1 MADGTIK
8 IAIEVDG
15 KPVTLASKEL
25 DKLEESGKKS
35 GKGIK
40 SAESSMD
47 SLADSS
53 AKAGKSVK
61 GASDAVD
68 DLGTTGSKTSKD
80 LKGVDGAI
88 DGLSDS
94 SVDASSSV
102 KGVSDSL
109 DHVSS
114 EASGAASD
122 LNRAKNET
130 KDMGEESDKASNNTK
145 KLAVAIGLIAIAS
158 AAFNVLKSSMDSAI
172 SRFDT
177 LNKFP
182 KVLQALGVSAEDSER
197 AMSRLSEGIDGLPTK
212 LDEIAS
218 TAQRM
223 YTSFNDMDLA
233 TESALALNNALLGS
247 GASAADAQRG
257 ADQYIKALQTGKM
270 DMNIWTTLQETMSVG
285 LVKIA
290 EGFGMTEVEMYQ
302 ALQSGTI
309 SMDKFNAKLIEVG
322 TGTGEMA
329 QLAKVN
335 SLGIATSLG
344 NLRNAAAR
352 GVAGMIDSFNKL
364 SIAVT
369 GKEIAEN
376 IDGLKVIVN
385 QSFKV
390 MGSVIESTTPYVVGF
405 SSAVR
410 DAMPVVKAL
419 TPALV
424 GMASAY
430 TIHKVIT
437 LTTSAL
443 VANTTAVAV
452 ATTAKNVYA
461 VATNRLALALA
472 LSAVQMKVSSAAI
485 LTYNKVIALTT
496 ATQAMMASGMS
507 LTAIAAVGL
516 SGAVHI
522 LNVAIKVLLGPIGWA
537 TLALG
542 ALVGAVVGIVK
553 WFNRTSEEAKRLNA
567 ETEKL
572 GEANEELIR
581 SVNDSSEA
589 YKKHQVETE
598 ANAKKNQDLA
608 KTVEELANKEN
619 KSAAEKS
626 MLNSYITQLN
636 ESVDDLNLS
645 YSEETDALNLSSEQL
660 QTRLD
665 LMKETEKAQ
674 AAEARLAEIL
684 KEQYEIGLQLEEV
697 NSLQATWNELKEE
710 GGKKAREAKDALEE
724 LEEQER
730 SLEDSLS
737 SLSEQQKLTEE
748 QIITSHE
755 NITTAIESGNTR
767 QISSYEELTDAQKE
781 AFDSMKSS
789 YDSLVENATN
799 AFDRMSEESKVSAE
813 EMIANLEHNQRMTEE
828 WGKNVASLYER
839 AGKEGNE
846 GFIQWLESMGPESAA
861 ELAVVS
867 DMSDSELNRFIQLMN
882 EGGTVASQSLKDSL
896 GEGFDEVVDVMINFV
911 DDGSK
916 TLKDQIKAA
925 DFKSIGIAIP
935 EGVEKG
941 VADGTKGVIKA
952 SSEMAKG
959 TSDAF
964 KDYMVIKSPSRVF
977 KGYGKNI
984 TEGLVLGI
992 NEGTSAVIDATKKM
1006 LQAIQK
1012 ESEINFKLITKNQDS
1027 SVKEIEKAFDSL
1039 KRVTQT
1045 GMQNMLDRVRDGSN
1059 RQKDVMRGLAK
1070 DLLSPFNNTSS
1081 QFHSIG
1087 RNSMAGL
1094 NQGLLAGRGQVL
1106 STARTIANQVAS
1118 TMKSALRIHSPSR
1131 LMRDDVGRFI
1141 PEGIAVGIKENAKS
1155 VYRELDI
1162 LSKNMVLS
1170 STPEQAL
1177 GTSRMAYASSSSQV
1191 MDPFKRVP
1199 LPGNN
1204 TSNSNMNLTGLI
1216 SAIERLA
1223 ARPIRVGI
1231 DGHEFIEATVDG
1243 FDAALQFKQ
1252 ARKDL
1257 F

>member
-1 MADGTIK
+1 M
-8 IAIEVDG
+8 DG
-15 KPVTLASKEL
+15 KEISLASKEL

-40 SAESSMD
+40 SAESSME

-61 GASDAVD
+61 GASDAVEN
-68 DLGTTGSKTSKD
+68 LGDSGARTSKG
-80 LKGVDGAI
+80 LKSVDGAM
-88 DGLSDS
+88 DGLADS
-94 SVDASSSV
+94 SADASSSV

-109 DHVSS
+109 NNMSDN
-114 EASGAASD
+114 ATGAANSTKK
-122 LNRAKNET
+122 AKEEAASL
-130 KDMGEESDKASNNTK
+130 GEESDKATGNTK
-145 KLAVAIGLIAIAS
+145 KFALALGLVAIAS
-158 AAFNVLKSSMDSAI
+158 AAFTVLKSSMDSAI

-182 KVLQALGVSAEDSER
+182 KVLQALGVSAEDSEK
-197 AMSRLSEGIDGLPTK
+197 AMTRLSDGIDGLPTT
-212 LDEIAS
+212 LDDIAS

-223 YTSFNDMDLA
+223 YTSFGNMDRA
-233 TESALALNNALLGS
+233 TDSALALNNALLAQGS
-247 GASAADAQRG
+247 NAGQAQRG
-257 ADQYIKALQTGKM
+257 TEQYLKALQTGQM
-270 DMNIWTTLQETMSVG
+270 DMNTWNTLQETMDIG
-285 LVKIA
+285 LIKIA
-290 EGFGMTEVEMYQ
+290 ESFGFVGDRVKDDLYK
-302 ALQSGTI
+302 ALQDGTI
-309 SMDKFNAKLIEVG
+309 TLDQFNDKLIELG
-322 TGTGEMA
+322 TGTGELA
-329 QLAKVN
+329 NLAKVN

-352 GVAGMIDSFNKL
+352 GVAGMLDSFNKL
-364 SIAVT
+364 TRDVT

-376 IDGLKVIVN
+376 IDSLKVIVN
-385 QSFKV
+385 QSFKF

-542 ALVGAVVGIVK
+542 ALVGAVVGVVK
-553 WFNRTSEEAKRLNA
+553 WFNRASEDSKRLSK
-567 ETEKL
+567 ETEDL
-572 GEANEELIR
+572 GNANDELKNSLDNSSKAYKDNQREIENTAANNKDLIKRIEEL
-581 SVNDSSEA
+581 SE
-589 YKKHQVETE
+589 
-598 ANAKKNQDLA
+598 
-608 KTVEELANKEN
+608 KEN
-619 KSAAEKS
+619 KSVGDKQLLKTYIDE
-626 MLNSYITQLN
+626 LNGSIT
-636 ESVDDLNLS
+636 DMNLA
-645 YSEETDALNLSSEQL
+645 YDEEADALNLSSEQI
-660 QTRLD
+660 QARVVY
-665 LMKETEKAQ
+665 MKEEEKLLSARERQVEISREQEEVEGQLAETIAKKTEVENNSNLSKSEAKELSEQLTEK
-674 AAEARLAEIL
+674 ER
-684 KEQYEIGLQLEEV
+684 
-697 NSLQATWNELKEE
+697 
-710 GGKKAREAKDALEE
+710 E
-724 LEEQER
+724 LEEA
-730 SLEDSLS
+730 LS
-737 SLSEQQKLTEE
+737 ALAVQQADTEE
-748 QIITSHE
+748 QM
-755 NITTAIESGNTR
+755 TASQNKIAEAVESGNTR
-767 QISSYEELTDAQKE
+767 QITSYEQLEGATKE

-867 DMSDSELNRFIQLMN
+867 DMSDSELTRFIQLMN

-916 TLKDQIKAA
+916 TLKDQIKSA

-964 KDYMVIKSPSRVF
+964 KTYMDINSPSRRF
-977 KGYGKNI
+977 KGYGTNI

-992 NEGTSAVIDATKKM
+992 NEGTSAVLDAIRKM

-1012 ESEINFKLITKNQDS
+1012 ESENNFKLISKNQDS
-1027 SVKEIEKAFDSL
+1027 SVKEIEKSFTSL
-1039 KRVTQT
+1039 KSVTQT
-1045 GMQNMLDRVRDGSN
+1045 GMKNMLDRVREGAN
-1059 RQKDVMRGLAK
+1059 RQKETMRDLAK
-1070 DLLSPFNNTSS
+1070 GLLNPFSNTPS
-1081 QFHSIG
+1081 QFYSIG
-1087 RNSMAGL
+1087 LNSMSGL
-1094 NQGLLAGRGQVL
+1094 NSGLNAGRSMVL
-1106 STARTIANQVAS
+1106 STARNIANQVVS

-1155 VYRELDI
+1155 VYKELDI
-1162 LSKNMVLS
+1162 LSKNMVLI

-1177 GTSRMAYASSSSQV
+1177 GTTSMAYASTGGY
-1191 MDPFKRVP
+1191 
-1199 LPGNN
+1199 LANAWTGNPSTPAQANQN
-1204 TSNSNMNLTGLI
+1204 TGSNLTGLI
-1216 SAIERLA
+1216 TAIEKLA
-1223 ARPIRVGI
+1223 SRPISVAVEGREI
-1231 DGHEFIEATVDG
+1231 IKATHELMTKEQEFFRGRENSFRGGTY
-1243 FDAALQFKQ
+1243 
-1252 ARKDL
+1252 
-1257 F
+1257 